1 MSVFCLDA
9 PINSFECFEEQCLND
24 NEQLFGD
31 NEQQFGDNEKQF
43 DDNEQQ
49 FGDNEQQ
56 FHCLSRDTRT
66 TALWVT
72 TESDRNNDCD
82 HCLCHTDY
90 CVCRRMRLLLH
101 CQKEEEGATGSGRS
115 CP

>member
-66 TALWVT
+66 TALWDAFT
-72 TESDRNNDCD
+72 AA
-82 HCLCHTDY
+82 LPK
-90 CVCRRMRLLLH
+90 RRRRSNRIR
-101 CQKEEEGATGSGRS
+101 KELSLIMGRHLIKL
-115 CP
+115 